1 MVVFVILVIAIT
13 TLVVLERKGAI
24 GCEIF
29 SVALVLILSGI
40 AGYLGVSQY

>member
-13 TLVVLERKGAI
+13 TLVVLERKGVI

-29 SVALVLILSGI
+29 AVALVLILSGI
-40 AGYLGVSQY
+40 AGYLGV